1 MPDHQRPYMTLQ
13 PMFEELRGPRV
24 LLRPYTLADAQ
35 ARHTANAES
44 RDHLRPWEPEQA
56 AAFHTLDETRDW
68 IVRGSADWL
77 LRRRFSMGMWQS
89 ATQRYV
95 GGLGL
100 RPCEPDGWSIP
111 AFSMGYWIRVSEQ
124 GHGYVTE
131 AVRLLTT
138 YVLDVLHAQR
148 VEIRCAARNTRSIR
162 VAERAGFVQEG
173 RLRNAWRYVDG
184 TLADE
189 VVYALTP
196 TDTWAESSKADE
208 PSIKEQ

>member
-1 MPDHQRPYMTLQ
+1 MADNQLQYATLC
-13 PMFEELRGPRV
+13 PMFEELRGTRV
-24 LLRPYTLADAQ
+24 VLRPYTLADAEARYQ
-35 ARHTANAES
+35 ANDES

-56 AAFHTLDETRDW
+56 DAFHTLDETRDW
-68 IVRGSADWL
+68 IIRASANWL
-77 LRRRFSMGMWQS
+77 LRKRFSMGMWHLE
-89 ATQRYV
+89 TQRYL

-100 RPCEPDGWSIP
+100 HPREPDGWAIP
-111 AFSMGYWIRVSEQ
+111 AFSIGYWVRVSEQ

-138 YVLDVLHAQR
+138 YVFTSLQAQR
-148 VEIRCAARNTRSIR
+148 IEITCDARNTRSIA

-173 RLRNAWRYVDG
+173 RLRNVWRYADG

-196 TDTWAESSKADE
+196 ADRW
-208 PSIKEQ
+208 K

>member
-1 MPDHQRPYMTLQ
+1 
-13 PMFEELRGPRV
+13 MFEELRGPRV
-24 LLRPYTLADAQ
+24 LLRPYTLADAH

-56 AAFHTLDETRDW
+56 DAFHTLDETRDW
-68 IVRGSADWL
+68 IIHVSANWL
-77 LRRRFSMGMWQS
+77 LRKRFSMGMWHS
-89 ATQRYV
+89 ESQRYL

-100 RPCEPDGWSIP
+100 RPREPDGWSIP
-111 AFSMGYWIRVSEQ
+111 AFSIGYWIRVSEQ

-138 YVLDVLHAQR
+138 YVFAVLHAQR
-148 VEIRCAARNTRSIR
+148 VEISCDARNTRSMR

-173 RLRNAWRYVDG
+173 RLRNVWLYADG

-196 TDTWAESSKADE
+196 ADPWPDSRKADE
-208 PSIKEQ
+208 PPLQEQ

>member
-1 MPDHQRPYMTLQ
+1 MPDNQRPYMTLR

-68 IVRGSADWL
+68 ILRVSADWL
-77 LRRRFSMGMWQS
+77 LRKRFSMGMWHIE
-89 ATQRYV
+89 TQRYL

-100 RPCEPDGWSIP
+100 HPREPDGWSIP
-111 AFSMGYWIRVSEQ
+111 AFSIGYWVRVSEQ

-138 YVLDVLHAQR
+138 YVFDVLHAQR
-148 VEIRCAARNTRSIR
+148 VEIICDARNTRSIR
-162 VAERAGFVQEG
+162 VAERVGFVQEG
-173 RLRNAWRYVDG
+173 RLRNVWRYADG

-196 TDTWAESSKADE
+196 TNTWTYLCKADE
-208 PSIKEQ
+208 PSIK

>member
-1 MPDHQRPYMTLQ
+1 MPDNQRPYTTLR
-13 PMFEELRGPRV
+13 PMFEELTGPRV

-68 IVRGSADWL
+68 ILRVSADWL
-77 LRRRFSMGMWQS
+77 LRKRFSMGMWHLETHQ
-89 ATQRYV
+89 YL

-100 RPCEPDGWSIP
+100 HPREPDGWSIP
-111 AFSMGYWIRVSEQ
+111 AFSIGYWVRVSQQ

-131 AVRLLTT
+131 AVRLLIT
-138 YVLDVLHAQR
+138 YVFDVLHAQR
-148 VEIRCAARNTRSIR
+148 VEITCDARNTRSMR
-162 VAERAGFVQEG
+162 VAEQVGFVQEG
-173 RLRNAWRYVDG
+173 RLRNVWRYPDG

-196 TDTWAESSKADE
+196 TDIWTYSRKADE
-208 PSIKEQ
+208 PSIK

>member
-1 MPDHQRPYMTLQ
+1 MDMPDNQRPYMTLQ
-13 PMFEELRGPRV
+13 PMFEELRGPQV

-35 ARHTANAES
+35 ARHTANDES

-68 IVRGSADWL
+68 ILRVSADWL
-77 LRRRFSMGMWQS
+77 LRKRFSMGIWHIE
-89 ATQRYV
+89 TQAYL

-100 RPCEPDGWSIP
+100 RPREPDGWSIP
-111 AFSMGYWIRVSEQ
+111 AFSIGYWVRVSEQ

-131 AVRLLTT
+131 AVRLLTA
-138 YVLDVLHAQR
+138 YVFDVLHAQR
-148 VEIRCAARNTRSIR
+148 VEISCDARNTRSMH
-162 VAERAGFVQEG
+162 VAERVGFVQEG
-173 RLRNAWRYVDG
+173 RLRNVWRYADG

-196 TDTWAESSKADE
+196 TDTWTL
-208 PSIKEQ
+208 